1 MEELYH
7 AALEKSGEERE
18 ALLAKSDPEVRRGVE
33 ALLAQGTSGEKLLD
47 RPAWEQAGTTLP
59 VPTAAQ
65 IAPGE
70 QLGPYRIEARIGA
83 GGMGDVYRARDTR
96 LNRLVAIKVSAAQ
109 FTERFGREANAIA
122 ALNHPNICQIY
133 DIGPNYIVME
143 FVDGSPIVPPEQHEK
158 LPIPPSEALA
168 LALQIAAALEAAH
181 AKGIIHRDLKPAN
194 ILVTP
199 VGQVKLLDFGLAK
212 QSHDSDSAHDTAET
226 MRLTQVGMIMGTP
239 AYMSTEQAEGRAA
252 DGRSDIFSFGA
263 VLYEML
269 AGRRAFS
276 GNSIAS
282 TLGAILHKTPEPL
295 NAPVAL
301 KAIVFKCL
309 SKSPD
314 ARYQTATDLRT
325 ALTKASTGE
334 SSNLVQ
340 RNGPRRLG
348 LMVVAALVAV
358 VGIVAAV
365 GLGIY
370 WKRLKS
376 GPIDSIAVLP
386 LDMRS
391 NDPEA
396 DYISDGI
403 AESINNSLAQLTSL
417 KVIPYSVALHYKGKA
432 VDIQKTG
439 DALQVQT
446 LLTGRVAQHGNDLN
460 IGVELDDVRN
470 GKQLWGQQYTG
481 KVGDLLRVES
491 DIAREVSQHLRLQH
505 SAADQQKLALGS
517 TENPE
522 AYQLYLKGEYY
533 TSKFTKD
540 GFDKGIDDLNHAI
553 AIDPNYALAYSALAN
568 NYINQDDWFIA
579 PKIAGPKAREAAR
592 KALELDESNAEAHV
606 ALAIESQWYEWD
618 WTGSEREFKR
628 AIELNPESG
637 DAHGYY
643 SWFLPIIGRGD
654 EAVAEAKRA
663 LQTDPLSTGLNGNL
677 GSVFVFTHQWDKAIE
692 QLRSSIDL
700 DPNYWFDHYFLGRAY
715 EQKGR
720 LPEAIAAFQHGISL
734 EGNTE
739 VWSSLGHAYAVSEKR
754 AETQKVIDHLKELSI
769 HEYVAPYNFAVIYAG
784 LGDKDEAFVWL
795 NRAYQERSYLLTYL
809 TVDERLENLHSDPR
823 FNELRRRAGL
833 PAAK

>member
-18 ALLAKSDPEVRRGVE
+18 ALLANSDPEVRRGVE
-33 ALLAQGTSGEKLLD
+33 ALLAQGTSGEELLD
-47 RPAWEQAGTTLP
+47 YPAWEQADTTLLVPP
-59 VPTAAQ
+59 VAQ

-83 GGMGDVYRARDTR
+83 GGMGEVYRARDTR
-96 LNRLVAIKVSAAQ
+96 LNRLVAIKLSAAQ
-109 FTERFGREANAIA
+109 FTERFGREAKAIA

-158 LPIPPSEALA
+158 PPIPPSEALA
-168 LALQIAAALEAAH
+168 IALQIAAALEAAH

-194 ILVTP
+194 ILVTSG
-199 VGQVKLLDFGLAK
+199 GQVKLLDFGLAK
-212 QSHDSDSAHDTAET
+212 QSSGGAPSQDTAET
-226 MRLTQVGMIMGTP
+226 IGLTQVGTIMGTP
-239 AYMSTEQAEGRAA
+239 AYMSPEQAEGRPA
-252 DGRSDIFSFGA
+252 DECSDIFSFGA

-276 GNSIAS
+276 GSSIAS
-282 TLGAILHKTPEPL
+282 TLGAILHKTPEPP
-295 NAPVAL
+295 NAPPAL
-301 KAIVFKCL
+301 NAIVFKCL
-309 SKSPD
+309 SKLPA
-314 ARYQTATDLRT
+314 ARYQTATELMA
-325 ALTKASTGE
+325 ALTKASTTG
-334 SSNLVQ
+334 SSSVVD
-340 RNGPRRLG
+340 RITPHRLR
-348 LMVVAALVAV
+348 LMIAVALLAVLGFVAV
-358 VGIVAAV
+358 VG
-365 GLGIY
+365 GIY
-370 WKRLKS
+370 WKGIKS
-376 GPIDSIAVLP
+376 GQIDSIAVLP

-391 NDPEA
+391 TDPEA

-403 AESINNSLAQLTSL
+403 AESINNSLSQLPSL
-417 KVIPYSVALHYKGKA
+417 KVIPYSVALHYKGRA

-446 LLTGRVAQHGNDLN
+446 LLTGRVAQHGDNLSV
-460 IGVELDDVRN
+460 GVELDDVRN

-491 DIAREVSQHLRLQH
+491 NIAREVSQRLRSQH

-522 AYQLYLKGEYY
+522 AYQLYLKGEHY

-540 GFDKGIDDLNHAI
+540 GFDKGIDNLNQAI
-553 AIDPNYALAYSALAN
+553 AMDPNYALAYSALAY

-606 ALAIESQWYEWD
+606 VLAIESQWYEWD
-618 WTGSEREFKR
+618 WAGAEREFKR
-628 AIELNPESG
+628 AIELNPDSA
-637 DAHGYY
+637 DAHAYY
-643 SWFLPIIGRGD
+643 SWFLPTMGRGD

-663 LQTDPLSTGLNGNL
+663 LQIDPLSTGLNGNL
-677 GSVFVFTHQWDKAIE
+677 GSVFVFTHQWDKAIQ

-715 EQKGR
+715 EQKER
-720 LPEAIAAFQHGISL
+720 FPEAIAAFKQGISL
-734 EGNTE
+734 EGTTE
-739 VWSSLGHAYAVSEKR
+739 VWSSLGHAYAVSGKR
-754 AETQKVIDHLKELSI
+754 EEAQKVIDHLKELSV

-809 TVDERLENLHSDPR
+809 TVDERLDNLHSDPR
-823 FNELRRRAGL
+823 FDELRRRVGL
-833 PAAK
+833 PTLK